1 MRGWRSHPLADG
13 RLWVHVAALIAIA
26 TGLVDVWYF
35 HTMHR
40 ALDLV
45 LVLSGLAVTCA
56 NAGVS
61 FTQETK

>member
-1 MRGWRSHPLADG
+1 
-13 RLWVHVAALIAIA
+13 VHVAALIAIA
-26 TGLVDVWYF
+26 IGLVDVWYF

-56 NAGVS
+56 NARVS
-61 FTQETK
+61 FTQQTK